1 MSIDE
6 QLARAV
12 TALESIAANLD
23 KAVAAPAVDP
33 LAQRAER
40 QHAELMAQAAA
51 MAPDIQSRT
60 AVALERVA
68 DANEKMLALHAAGTP
83 PVVVPPPVVTD
94 PEAVASD
101 DAYRQSLVREQAERD
116 AAAQRARDE
125 QGQQKP
131 TRQQRV
137 RQRRPGSRTW
147 LTRLAD
153 VRLRRP

>member
-1 MSIDE
+1 MSFDE
-6 QLARAV
+6 QIARVV
-12 TALESIAANLD
+12 TAVEAIASHLE
-23 KAVAAPAVDP
+23 KAIKGPAVDP

-125 QGQQKP
+125 QAAEAERQRAAEAA
-131 TRQQRV
+131 RQQ
-137 RQRRPGSRTW
+137 
-147 LTRLAD
+147 D
-153 VRLRRP
+153 VVDQAS